1 MKDIE
6 KDILL
11 NPEIARNYDEKSFWS
26 KIKMNAGKW
35 SYKILSKVFVL
46 YHVVRDEDTPTWAKT
61 VIYGALGYFILP
73 LDAIPDLIPMVGY
86 SDDLGALVAAVSIV
100 LSHIKPKH
108 VELSKQ
114 SLKKFFKD

>member
-6 KDILL
+6 KNILL
-11 NPEIARNYDEKSFWS
+11 NPEMARNYNEKSFWS

-46 YHVVRDEDTPTWAKT
+46 YHVVRDDDTPSWAKT

-73 LDAIPDLIPMVGY
+73 LDALPDILPFVGY

-114 SLKKFFKD
+114 SLKMFFKE